1 MPEQPQSQAAE
12 PFEEPPREE
21 IPGISRGH
29 VAYMESTDAE
39 EAWCIAGMH
48 HVVLHTIGR

>member
-1 MPEQPQSQAAE
+1 MPEQPASQAAE

-39 EAWCIAGMH
+39 EAWRPDTDSPA
-48 HVVLHTIGR
+48 LRR